1 MDIDDNPLECGFDKY
16 VNIDSDIAFLGKEKL
31 KKIKEAGIKKKLMG
45 VKIETNSASVFYE
58 IPIYNENILIGKLRS
73 AGFSPKF
80 KKVVGIAMVKKGFW
94 NLGQKFQIFI
104 NKKVAFGE
112 ICNLPIL

>member
-1 MDIDDNPLECGFDKY
+1 
-16 VNIDSDIAFLGKEKL
+16 
-31 KKIKEAGIKKKLMG
+31 
-45 VKIETNSASVFYE
+45 
-58 IPIYNENILIGKLRS
+58 LIGTLRS

-80 KKVVGIAMVKKGFW
+80 KKVVGIAMIKKGFW